1 MPRVSATGQLKLNSA
16 PSATA
21 IVRNV
26 RRPYAK
32 GAAAGVALAALAGV
46 TLLLLAAATPSD
58 DYLFLPSPAQ
68 PVAPVVKV
76 AGESADP
83 APSGPGFLFTAVAQ
97 RRASRLESWLP
108 FLREDHAEL
117 VPMRALIPPGGTPQE
132 QDQVDRAAMT
142 DSQLT
147 AAAVAERALG
157 KPVEVTTRG
166 VRVNDTAVP
175 GGSPARSAGLQSGD
189 VITAVDGK
197 PVTTLA
203 QLRQLLATLKAGQV
217 VAISYLRG
225 GKPQT
230 ARVALRASPDADDNG
245 RPILGIGATDDVD
258 ITLPVPVSYSIGDV
272 EGPSAGLAFALEVYS
287 APDRAEAGRR
297 PPRGRHRRARDRR
310 ERAAD
315 RRRGAEGD
323 RRRGVG
329 RRGVPGA
336 DGEPR
341 GGSRRSSE
349 VAAGDPGEELLRR
362 RRAAREAAAGGG
374 EMSRKLRGRAHLPMV
389 LAARGRYLVPG
400 SRWRAPRRLRSTRR
414 PCGRTRDLGP
424 CTHL

>member
-1 MPRVSATGQLKLNSA
+1 MPRVSATGQLKLKSR

-287 APDRAEAGRR
+287 ALTGRKLAGGRRVAVTGALEIGGNVLPIGGAEQKAIGAAESGAEVFLVPTENLAEARAGAPKSLQVIPVKSFSDAVAQLEKL
-297 PPRGRHRRARDRR
+297 PP
-310 ERAAD
+310 
-315 RRRGAEGD
+315 
-323 RRRGVG
+323 
-329 RRGVPGA
+329 
-336 DGEPR
+336 
-341 GGSRRSSE
+341 
-349 VAAGDPGEELLRR
+349 
-362 RRAAREAAAGGG
+362 AAA
-374 EMSRKLRGRAHLPMV
+374 K
-389 LAARGRYLVPG
+389 
-400 SRWRAPRRLRSTRR
+400 
-414 PCGRTRDLGP
+414 
-424 CTHL
+424 